1 MRNTPKFPVP
11 SAGRGAL
18 MVMLLILAPL
28 SVAASNDGLDLLGP
42 YPLEP
47 PNTSSPRDTLQS
59 FQDSIQESV
68 RRIRERLPPA
78 VTDQA
83 VVKALSCM
91 DLSRL
96 PPAERVDQGFY
107 LAVLLAEVLGR
118 IELPPAEEI
127 PGVEEVAQGGLDR
140 WTIPRTDITIARTLD
155 GPYEGAWQFT
165 ADTLARTPEFFERVQ
180 GLPTRPGAMTG
191 FYEEWSHAPGPW
203 LPREWTENLPDV
215 AYKVVFGQTVWQ
227 WIGALLTLAVAA
239 LVIAGSYRLARKVD
253 NVYRGVGQR
262 GHLGRIVATVV
273 AIVAPSLAAA
283 VLDDAVNLTGRWLV
297 LINGGLRVV
306 QAFAVAWLALIL
318 LNAIGEWIVRLR
330 ASRVN
335 SVDASVVRT
344 VVRLLGIVA
353 MVYLAIYV
361 ADLFG
366 IPATPL
372 IASLGVGGL
381 AIALAV
387 RPTLENVIGGFIL
400 FADKPVCV
408 GDFCRY
414 GDQVGTVEEIGLR
427 STRVRSLER
436 TTVTIPNAEF
446 SQLQLDN
453 FSKRDMRLLSTT
465 LTLRYE
471 TTPEQMRYILARL
484 RQLLIGHP
492 KVTPEPARVRFVKFD
507 DFSKNV
513 EIFAYLDCQDQNDF
527 LAIQEDILLRIEDI
541 IAEAGSG
548 FAFPSQTAY
557 LAQDAGLD
565 DDKTG
570 ESEARV
576 RQWRNSGRLP
586 FPEFDSQERG
596 RFENSLDYPPAGS
609 PDYSPRAA
617 ARGLTGDP
625 GPVALQAENL
635 SDLPAMVARLG
646 AGDPVSDFVRASL
659 SSETEVMLAGWDG
672 GADNQLKEAIVHDL
686 NSLIDGPL
694 IFDEERFARVETRE
708 ATRELLATHP
718 DGDDLRRLYQ
728 LLLFDAFPRILA
740 G

>member
-1 MRNTPKFPVP
+1 MVPRIPVCSIGP
-11 SAGRGAL
+11 GIL
-18 MVMLLILAPL
+18 MVTLLMCAPL
-28 SVAASNDGLDLLGP
+28 CGAASEDGLELLGP
-42 YPLEP
+42 HPLEP
-47 PNTSSPRDTLQS
+47 PNTSSPRDTLRS
-59 FQDSIQESV
+59 FELSVEESI
-68 RRIRERLPPA
+68 RRYRERMPPA

-83 VVKALSCM
+83 VAKVLSCM

-96 PPAERVDQGFY
+96 PPAERVAQGFY

-118 IELPPAEEI
+118 VELPPAEDI
-127 PGVEEVAQGGLDR
+127 PGPDQVAAGALDR
-140 WTIPRTDITIARTLD
+140 WTIPRTDITLARTME

-165 ADTLARTPEFFERVQ
+165 ADTLARTPEFFARVQ
-180 GLPTRPGAMTG
+180 DIPVRPGAMTG

-203 LPREWTENLPDV
+203 LPRDWTENLPGF
-215 AYKVVFGQTVWQ
+215 AYKVVFGQAIWQ
-227 WIGALLTLAVAA
+227 WIGTILTLAATA
-239 LVIAGSYRLARKVD
+239 LLIIGSYRLARKAD
-253 NVYRGVGQR
+253 NVYRSVGQR
-262 GHLGRIVATVV
+262 GHVGRLLATLV
-273 AIVAPSLAAA
+273 AIVLPGLAAEF
-283 VLDDAVNLTGRWLV
+283 LDNAVNLTGRRLFF
-297 LINGGLRVV
+297 INGGLHVV
-306 QAFAVAWLALIL
+306 QAFGVAWLALML

-330 ASRVN
+330 AARAN
-335 SVDASVVRT
+335 SVDASLVRT

-353 MVYLAIYV
+353 IVYLAIYV

-453 FSKRDMRLLSTT
+453 FSKRDMRLLNTM

-471 TTPEQMRYILARL
+471 TSPEQMRYILARL
-484 RQLLIGHP
+484 RKLLLGHP

-541 IAEAGSG
+541 IEEAGTG

-557 LAQDAGLD
+557 LARDAGLD
-565 DDKTG
+565 HDKTG
-570 ESEARV
+570 VSEARV
-576 RQWRNSGRLP
+576 REWRKSGRLP
-586 FPEFDSQERG
+586 FPEFDADERG
-596 RFENSLDYPPAGS
+596 KYENTLDYPPAGS
-609 PDYSPRAA
+609 PDYTPRTAA
-617 ARGLTGDP
+617 GYRAT
-625 GPVALQAENL
+625 VEETAVLQPENL

-646 AGDPVSDFVRASL
+646 TSDPISEFVRGGL
-659 SSETEVMLAGWDG
+659 SSDTESMLAVWDG
-672 GADNQLKEAIVHDL
+672 GADSQLKEAIIHDL
-686 NSLIDGPL
+686 NVLIDGPL
-694 IFDEERFARVETRE
+694 IFDEQRFARIELSQT
-708 ATRELLATHP
+708 TRELLEASP
-718 DGDDLRRLYQ
+718 EGEDLRRLNQ
-728 LLLFDAFPRILA
+728 LLLFDAFPKILA
-740 G
+740 R